1 MADACEVLVI
11 GAGPA
16 GLTAALYLGRYHR
29 AVTVVHDGR
38 SRARR
43 IPLTHNAPGFP
54 DGISGPELLARMEDQ
69 ARLYGAEIRQG
80 HVKALRRTE
89 AGYAADLAEGGA
101 IAARA
106 VILATG
112 VTLNEIDLPHD
123 LHEQA
128 IGWGALRYCPICDG
142 YEATDREVGVLGGD
156 EHGGREALFLRQF
169 TAHVTLLS
177 RTRCDLTDEQRQA
190 LDAAGVRVLDAAV
203 TELDPSEDG
212 FGLKVAGSDERLR
225 FDVLYPALGAEPRSE
240 LAAGLG
246 VALSPGGCI
255 PTDGHQAVGAPGLY
269 AAGDVVEALNQIS
282 VAVGH
287 GAIAAT
293 KAHNDLREAD
303 GHVLRSAPAIRG
315 RPTAAL

>member
-1 MADACEVLVI
+1 MTHACEVLVI

-29 AVTVVHDGR
+29 AVTVAHDGK

-43 IPLTHNAPGFP
+43 IPLTHNAPAFP
-54 DGISGPELLARMEDQ
+54 EGISGPDLLVRMERQ
-69 ARLYGAEIRQG
+69 ARLYGADIREG
-80 HVKALRRTE
+80 HVAALRRTE
-89 AGYAADLAEGGA
+89 AGFEADLEDGGL
-101 IAARA
+101 ITARA

-112 VTLNEIDLPHD
+112 VTLHEIDLPPD
-123 LHEQA
+123 LHERA
-128 IGWGALRYCPICDG
+128 IGWGRLRYCPICDG

-169 TAHVTLLS
+169 TERVTLLS
-177 RTRCDLTDEQRQA
+177 RTRCDLTEAQRRA
-190 LDAAGVRVLDAAV
+190 LDQAGVRVLDAAV
-203 TELDPSEDG
+203 TDLEPGPDG
-212 FGLKVAGSDERLR
+212 FDLRLAGSDARLR

-255 PTDGHQAVGAPGLY
+255 PADGHQALDVPGLY

-282 VAVGH
+282 VAIGH

-303 GHVLRSAPAIRG
+303 GLILRSAPAIRA
-315 RPTAAL
+315 RPAAEI